1 MRFTYAKPV
10 NKWIRTTFV
19 FMGIAVLGS
28 TQGCSEGD
36 APVEEVIVPVS
47 VVTVEKASTTPTW
60 SFIGRTAPSRKAAIT
75 SRTQAEI
82 RNINFTEGERVE
94 EGQVLVSLESN
105 NANADLRQA
114 EAELI
119 AANAEVQSA
128 ARNLRRGEE
137 IAVNGYLSAAD
148 LDKLKDRFS
157 QAQGRQEAAQ
167 SATQRAQQALEYTEI
182 RAPFSGWVGKANF
195 DPGAVV
201 SPSSGPIAEVV
212 QTDPMFVEF
221 QVNEADFL
229 AYRNRDSSSE
239 FSQQLDLT
247 LTLADGDQH
256 EHDGELS
263 FTDIRVDERMGT
275 VAARAA
281 FPNPDATLVPGL
293 FVTLNVEQRQGVE
306 KILVPQVA
314 LQENNEG
321 KFVLLVDE
329 NNRVA
334 QRFIQTGARQGAL
347 WTVEAGLDGG
357 EAVIVEG
364 IQKVRT
370 GVQVEPLEKRIDA
383 MTGVIQ
389 EASGGVK

>member
-1 MRFTYAKPV
+1 M
-10 NKWIRTTFV
+10 
-19 FMGIAVLGS
+19 GS

-329 NNRVA
+329 NDRVA

>member
-1 MRFTYAKPV
+1 MQFSNATPFT
-10 NKWIRTTFV
+10 KWVKATVVI
-19 FMGIAVLGS
+19 LGVAGFAAI
-28 TQGCSEGD
+28 QGCSEGD
-36 APVEEVIVPVS
+36 APVEEVVVPVS
-47 VVTVEKASTTPTW
+47 VVTVDKAATTPTW
-60 SFIGRTAPSRKAAIT
+60 SFIGRTVPSRKAAIT

-82 RNINFTEGERVE
+82 RSIHFTEGEQVE
-94 EGQVLVSLESN
+94 KGQVLVTLEST

-114 EAELI
+114 EAELV

-128 ARNLRRGEE
+128 GRNLRRGEE

-167 SATQRAQQALEYTEI
+167 SAKQRAQQALEYTEI

-201 SPSSGPIAEVV
+201 SPSGGPIADVV
-212 QTDPMFVEF
+212 QTDPMYVEF
-221 QVNEADFL
+221 QVNEGDFL
-229 AYRNRDSSSE
+229 AYRNRNANDDFSE
-239 FSQQLDLT
+239 QVDLT
-247 LTLADGDQH
+247 LTLADDAQYAYK
-256 EHDGELS
+256 GELS
-263 FTDIRVDERMGT
+263 FTDIKVDERMGT

-281 FPNPDATLVPGL
+281 FPNPEASLVPGL
-293 FVTLNVEQRQGVE
+293 YVTLNVEQRQGVE

-347 WTVEAGLDGG
+347 WAVEAGLDGG

-370 GVQVEPLEKRIDA
+370 GIQVSPVEKHIDA
-383 MTGVIQ
+383 TTGVIQ
-389 EASGGVK
+389 DASGGDK